1 MYKGI
6 LYLFFFVVVLTVFI
20 FTNFKESFYAFL

>member
-1 MYKGI
+1 MCKSI
-6 LYLFFFVVVLTVFI
+6 LYLFFIVIFLTIFI